1 MTVRHR
7 GMIQKKMFK
16 RKAHRLRITD
26 NMKKTQSIDAFI
38 DNGEYNNAIIAGE
51 KLLSENPNNPRLH
64 ALIGW
69 CYSQKKQWR
78 DAVVFYT
85 HALDIKKNAPSTLY
99 NRGRAY
105 QELGQLDKALDDY
118 KRSAAIAPE
127 FDILFNIASI
137 YEMQYSWHKA
147 REYYL
152 QAKQLKGNDKNTNH
166 ALKNIA
172 KKIKDFSCLRKCK
185 EQIRTYSEDLFMAQR
200 FITNGEFERALQIYN
215 SLIKDN
221 CSIFT
226 FYKLRGICQFYISN
240 FNAAT
245 EDFLYVISN
254 DANDADTLFNLAQSY
269 AFSEK
274 FDLAIKYFIDSGK
287 LAPRRDIFLNL
298 KTIIEYSDI
307 HHDRMKYKEDCP
319 K

>member
-1 MTVRHR
+1 MN
-7 GMIQKKMFK
+7 
-16 RKAHRLRITD
+16 
-26 NMKKTQSIDAFI
+26 NMGNIQSIDIFI
-38 DNGEYNNAIIAGE
+38 DNGEYDNAIIAGK

-64 ALIGW
+64 ALVGW
-69 CYSQKKQWR
+69 WYSQKEQWC
-78 DAVVFYT
+78 DAIDCYT
-85 HALDIKKNAPSTLY
+85 YALDIKQDAPSTLY

-105 QELGQLDKALDDY
+105 QNLKQLDKALDDY

-127 FDILFNIASI
+127 FDVLFNIASI

-166 ALKNIA
+166 ALKNIV
-172 KKIKDFSCLRKCK
+172 KKIKDFSGLRKCK
-185 EQIRTYSEDLFMAQR
+185 EQIRTYSEDLFMAKR

-215 SLIKDN
+215 SLIKSN

-226 FYKLRGICQFYISN
+226 LYKLRGICQFYISN

-245 EDFLYVISN
+245 EDFLHIINNST
-254 DANDADTLFNLAQSY
+254 NDADSLFNLAQSY